1 MLSEYKGK
9 GKYSGMF
16 YGGGGIFMGA
26 QRGGDWIVIVNG
38 GEGWEV
44 RRQGVLSGSKS

>member
-1 MLSEYKGK
+1 
-9 GKYSGMF
+9 
-16 YGGGGIFMGA
+16 MGA